1 MPRCRSA
8 KPSRVCSSSLGRSR
22 QFVTERSHAPETPIF
37 NMLKVHKDAMAEI
50 KSAQQRVKKA
60 IEEHEKLKAKLKK
73 AQLRLA
79 IEKDRLKKSQEKLE
93 S

>member
-1 MPRCRSA
+1 MPHWRFRG
-8 KPSRVCSSSLGRSR
+8 PSGVCSNSL
-22 QFVTERSHAPETPIF
+22 
-37 NMLKVHKDAMAEI
+37 LKLHKDAIAEI

-60 IEEHEKLKAKLKK
+60 TEEHDKLKAKLKK

-79 IEKDRLKKSQEKLE
+79 MEQYCLRKSQDKLE